1 MVTFAKRASNL
12 SKFQN
17 HAGRNQQ
24 HAFCHTSFTRFAG
37 EQSPMKISQQD
48 PPDRYKSCN
57 NKDRPQQKSR
67 HHVLN
72 HFQQVG
78 LNKIIQ
84 CKEIQGEKS
93 QCKPRYPSSRQLG
106 CPRLAAWTCK
116 MRSSSHRGGVE
127 RTRP

>member
-1 MVTFAKRASNL
+1 
-12 SKFQN
+12 
-17 HAGRNQQ
+17 
-24 HAFCHTSFTRFAG
+24 
-37 EQSPMKISQQD
+37 MKISQQD

-57 NKDRPQQKSR
+57 NKNRPQQKSR

-93 QCKPRYPSSRQLG
+93 FNANRDTHLLDSWAVQDWQHG
-106 CPRLAAWTCK
+106 LAKCEVRAIVGAWREKDYDSTLSPMPK
-116 MRSSSHRGGVE
+116 DSL
-127 RTRP
+127 